1 MTILIIPL
9 YTLTG
14 FFPFLSGS
22 KLIYS
27 IIVIAYIYLNHLLI
41 RTNRRST
48 FFLYNIIFLIYALY
62 MLIIDQYVFFKDV
75 NFYSYVLIITF
86 SLLFLS
92 PNIIEEYYSFFMSH
106 KKEFIYSICLF
117 FVFIFISVVTGVG
130 YRYNLDDKMWM
141 LFGPFSLPHILGY
154 ELLVIYCG
162 VSLYDKENKSLFF
175 LIIKGLILIMTVLSG
190 VRSAALALSLLV
202 IYDYISMKNKS
213 QKKTIF
219 VIGIIVLIVIAKQT
233 DFLLNNPLINKTR
246 IAYDHGSVTSGR
258 EWYRKAQLDAFVHK
272 SNFIQK
278 LFGVGIPGVIEYMYQ
293 SLGVRIQGHNDYIN
307 TLVGYG
313 IIGFVLLIINQL
325 NLSKVSNSVWSK
337 IFLQVFI
344 FLLAYYNG
352 FILYIVFVVSLPI
365 VLCFFKEKQVGKRK
379 RLFYVKRI

>member
-1 MTILIIPL
+1 M
-9 YTLTG
+9 
-14 FFPFLSGS
+14 
-22 KLIYS
+22 
-27 IIVIAYIYLNHLLI
+27 
-41 RTNRRST
+41 
-48 FFLYNIIFLIYALY
+48 
-62 MLIIDQYVFFKDV
+62 
-75 NFYSYVLIITF
+75 
-86 SLLFLS
+86 
-92 PNIIEEYYSFFMSH
+92 
-106 KKEFIYSICLF
+106 
-117 FVFIFISVVTGVG
+117 
-130 YRYNLDDKMWM
+130 DDKMWM